1 MDEYNLSDILK
12 ASSDATRRSILT
24 TLVQQG
30 PTRVTEL
37 AGRYDISL
45 NSVSKHI
52 KVLEAAGLVTRKTI
66 GRVHL
71 IEANLAP
78 LNAVEDWFTNL
89 KSIWSLQLEALDGI
103 LTKEAQMPELSL
115 NISRQINAP
124 IEAVFNAWLNPE
136 MMTRFMTP
144 GEGMSVEDAK
154 ADPVEGGSFSLNM
167 VAGDK
172 KLPHGG
178 EYKVIKPH
186 SSIVFS
192 WDSPFSVDDTL
203 VTLSFLAKDGGTHVE
218 LIHVKFADEE
228 ARDNHKG
235 GWTKILESLDKA
247 FS

>member
-1 MDEYNLSDILK
+1 MDEHNLSEILK

-52 KVLEAAGLVTRKTI
+52 KVLEAAGLVTRKTL

-71 IEANLAP
+71 IEASLAP
-78 LNAVEDWFTNL
+78 LSAVEDWFANL
-89 KSIWSLQLEALDGI
+89 KSIWALHLEALDDI

-115 NISRQINAP
+115 TVSRQINAP
-124 IEAVFNAWLNPE
+124 VEAVFNAWLSPE
-136 MMTRFMTP
+136 MMARFMTP
-144 GEGMSVEDAK
+144 GEGMSVEDAI

-167 VAGDK
+167 IAGDK
-172 KLPHGG
+172 KMPHGG
-178 EYKVIKPH
+178 DYKVIKPH
-186 SSIVFS
+186 STIVFS

-203 VTLSFLAKDGGTHVE
+203 VTLNFTAKDGGTHVA
-218 LIHVKFADEE
+218 LTHVKFADEE
-228 ARDNHKG
+228 TRNNHKG
-235 GWTKILESLDKA
+235 GWTVILASLEKA
-247 FS
+247 LV

>member
-1 MDEYNLSDILK
+1 MDEYNLSEILK

-52 KVLEAAGLVTRKTI
+52 KVLEAAGLVTRKTL

-78 LNAVEDWFTNL
+78 LNAVEKWFANL
-89 KSIWSLQLEALDGI
+89 KSIWALQLEALDEI
-103 LTKEAQMPELSL
+103 LKKESTMTELSL
-115 NISRQINAP
+115 NVSRQINAP

-136 MMTRFMTP
+136 MMAKFMTP
-144 GEGMSVEDAK
+144 GEGMTVEDAK
-154 ADPVEGGSFSLNM
+154 ADPVVGGVFSLNM
-167 VAGDK
+167 IAGK
-172 KLPHGG
+172 NKLPHGG

-186 SSIVFS
+186 STIVFS
-192 WDSPFSVDDTL
+192 WDSPVSVDGTL
-203 VTLSFLAKDGGTHVE
+203 VTLNFTPKDGGTFVA
-218 LIHVKFADEE
+218 LNHVKFVDEE
-228 ARDNHKG
+228 TRDNHKG
-235 GWTKILESLDKA
+235 GWTKILDSLNSA
-247 FS
+247 LA

>member
-1 MDEYNLSDILK
+1 MDEYNLSETLK

-52 KVLEAAGLVTRKTI
+52 KVLEAAGLVTRKTL

-78 LNAVEDWFTNL
+78 LGAVEDWFSNL
-89 KSIWSLQLEALDGI
+89 KSIWALQLEALDDI
-103 LTKEAQMPELSL
+103 LTKEAHMPELSL
-115 NISRQINAP
+115 NVSRQINAP
-124 IEAVFNAWLNPE
+124 IEAVFNAWLSPE
-136 MMTRFMTP
+136 IMARFMTP
-144 GEGMSVEDAK
+144 GEGVTVEDAK
-154 ADPVEGGSFSLNM
+154 ADPVEGGVFSLNM
-167 VAGDK
+167 IAGEN

-186 SSIVFS
+186 STIVFS
-192 WDSPFSVDDTL
+192 WDSPFSVDGTL
-203 VTLSFLAKDGGTHVE
+203 VTLNFTAQDGGTLVA
-218 LIHVKFADEE
+218 LNHVKFADEE
-228 ARDNHKG
+228 TRDNHKG
-235 GWTKILESLDKA
+235 GWSKILESLEKA
-247 FS
+247 VS

>member
-1 MDEYNLSDILK
+1 MDEYNLSETLK

-78 LNAVEDWFTNL
+78 LTAIDDWFKNL
-89 KSIWSLQLEALDGI
+89 KSIWALQLEALDDI
-103 LTKEAQMPELSL
+103 LTKEPQMPELSL
-115 NISRQINAP
+115 TVSRQINAP
-124 IEAVFNAWLNPE
+124 IEAVFNAWLSPE
-136 MMTRFMTP
+136 MMARFMTP

-167 VAGDK
+167 IAGDK
-172 KLPHGG
+172 KMPHGG
-178 EYKVIKPH
+178 AYKVIKPH
-186 SSIVFS
+186 STIVFS

-203 VTLSFLAKDGGTHVE
+203 VTLKFTAKDGGTNIE
-218 LIHVKFADEE
+218 LNHIKFANEE

-235 GWTKILESLDKA
+235 GWTKILESLEA
-247 FS
+247 ALT